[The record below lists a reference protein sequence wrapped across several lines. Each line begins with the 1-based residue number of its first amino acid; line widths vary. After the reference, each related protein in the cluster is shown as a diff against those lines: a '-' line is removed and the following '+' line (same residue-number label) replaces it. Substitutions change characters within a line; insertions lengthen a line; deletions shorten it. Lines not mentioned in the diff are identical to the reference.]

1 MSQIDLKHAVLM
13 KSVIGCHA
21 SRMFRRRISSTPA
34 IRSSSNAYYP
44 SLFTPLSL
52 NEGKVVLPNRVL
64 MGSMHTGL
72 EEPGG
77 LLHYF
82 VSGELNEMAAFYR
95 ERAKGGVGLI
105 VTGGVAPNAAGRA
118 LFGMICIHA
127 YMLFVILMHS
137 FIIRWIKNV
146 DESRSGSS

>member
-1 MSQIDLKHAVLM
+1 M
-13 KSVIGCHA
+13 KTKFSHDTM
-21 SRMFRRRISSTPA
+21 RLFRRRICSTPVS
-34 IRSSSNAYYP
+34 RLSQNSFYP
-44 SLFTPLSL
+44 NLFAPLAL

-82 VSGELNEMAAFYR
+82 VAGNLNEMAEFYR

-118 LFGMICIHA
+118 LFGIIYYYSLILTVTSILIHLLIC
-127 YMLFVILMHS
+127 
-137 FIIRWIKNV
+137 RWFKNV
-146 DESRSGSS
+146 NQSRSGSS

>member
-1 MSQIDLKHAVLM
+1 MMLSHDAIRV
-13 KSVIGCHA
+13 
-21 SRMFRRRISSTPA
+21 FRRRICSTP
-34 IRSSSNAYYP
+34 ITRSSPNSFYP
-44 SLFTPLSL
+44 NLFAPLAL

-82 VSGELNEMAAFYR
+82 VAGELNEMAAFYR

-118 LFGMICIHA
+118 LFGMIIT
-127 YMLFVILMHS
+127 LTHS
-137 FIIRWIKNV
+137 LTHSYYLLLLRWFKNV
-146 DESRSGSS
+146 NESRSGSS

>member
-1 MSQIDLKHAVLM
+1 MMLRHDAIRV
-13 KSVIGCHA
+13 
-21 SRMFRRRISSTPA
+21 FRRRICSTP
-34 IRSSSNAYYP
+34 ITRSSSNSFYP
-44 SLFTPLSL
+44 NLFAPLAL
-52 NEGKVVLPNRVL
+52 NEGKVLLPNRVL

-82 VSGELNEMAAFYR
+82 VAGELNEMAAFYR

-118 LFGMICIHA
+118 LFGMIYSYSLILTLSLIFIHLTIA
-127 YMLFVILMHS
+127 
-137 FIIRWIKNV
+137 RWLKNV
-146 DESRSGSS
+146 NKSRSRSS